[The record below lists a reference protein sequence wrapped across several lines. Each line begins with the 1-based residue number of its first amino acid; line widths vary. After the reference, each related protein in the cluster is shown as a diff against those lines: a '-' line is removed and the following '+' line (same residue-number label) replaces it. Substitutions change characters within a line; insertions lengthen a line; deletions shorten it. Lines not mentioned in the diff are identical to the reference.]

1 MAASLRQL
9 RAYAILLEERNFT
22 RAAAAMHLSQPAFSA
37 LIGGLE
43 ETLGVR
49 LFDRSRRHV
58 APTVEGADFE
68 AAARRVLAE
77 FDTAIAGVN
86 DRAALRHGRVSLA
99 LLPSLAAGWL
109 PDVLARYRSRYPGIT
124 VDVADV
130 LSEPCIERV
139 MTMRADFALAAVRAE
154 TPELRAEVFCA
165 DDFHLVCRA
174 DHPLATVPA
183 IRLRDLAAWPFIH
196 LARTSSVRQYL
207 DAAFHPQAMDTVMEV
222 DQLAT
227 VMGMVRAGLGISV
240 VPALALFHFGQPEI
254 ATRPVR
260 LPGLARRIYLV
271 RRRDRS
277 LSMAAQALHDLA
289 LEHRPRPAATAP
301 PRAPKPSRKARA

>member
-1 MAASLRQL
+1 
-9 RAYAILLEERNFT
+9 
-22 RAAAAMHLSQPAFSA
+22 
-37 LIGGLE
+37 
-43 ETLGVR
+43 VR
-49 LFDRSRRHV
+49 LFDRSKRHV
-58 APTVEGADFE
+58 APTVEGAAFE
-68 AAARRVLAE
+68 AAAERVLAE
-77 FDTAIAGVN
+77 FDTAIAGVH
-86 DRAALRHGRVSLA
+86 DRAALRRGRVSLA

-109 PDVLARYRSRYPGIT
+109 PDMLARFRTRFPGIT

-154 TPELRAEVFCA
+154 TPELQAEVFCA

-174 DHPLATVPA
+174 DHPLARAPA
-183 IRLRDLAAWPFIH
+183 LRVRDLAAWPFIH
-196 LARTSSVRQYL
+196 LSRTSSVRQYL

-240 VPALALFHFGQPEI
+240 VPALALFHFQQPEI
-254 ATRPVR
+254 ATRPVH

-277 LSMAAQALHDLA
+277 LSIAAQALHDLVLA
-289 LEHRPRPAATAP
+289 HRPAPAPAKAT
-301 PRAPKPSRKARA
+301 PRRRAKA